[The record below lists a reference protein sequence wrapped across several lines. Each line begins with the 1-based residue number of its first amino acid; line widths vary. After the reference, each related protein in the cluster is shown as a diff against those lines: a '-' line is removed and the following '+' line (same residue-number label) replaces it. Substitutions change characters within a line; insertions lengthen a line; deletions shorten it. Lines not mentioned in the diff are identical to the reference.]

1 MATLKQVKEKLGL
14 NQLELVT
21 ANDVNGAPTDWLRH
35 WDNDRRMAVSIHK
48 DLAKELGA
56 DKTGAI
62 SALSLQHE
70 QRVGEQGPYDAY
82 RIVKFNSTPEV
93 IL

>member
-21 ANDVNGAPTDWLRH
+21 ANDTTGAPTDWLRH

-48 DLAKELGA
+48 ELAAELAA
-56 DKTGAI
+56 DKQGSIT
-62 SALSLQHE
+62 ALSLQHE

-82 RIVKFNSTPEV
+82 RIVKYNSTPEV